1 VNGDEYDVSFT
12 DGVSAALGSTRVLR
26 LALNVL
32 YDGMD
37 ELYDQTSDAAAKD
50 RFHDLMQEVH
60 QHLTR
65 AELDALSRCGLAE
78 FFTIVKPL
86 APLTM
91 PTPQALKEIT
101 TAVSTLERHGLL
113 ALQSD
118 ALIRDRDARCIDG
131 KGEAER
137 DQ

>member
-1 VNGDEYDVSFT
+1 MNGDEYDISFT

-37 ELYDQTSDAAAKD
+37 VLYDQTSDAAAKD
-50 RFHDLMQEVH
+50 RFHDLMHEVH

-78 FFTIVKPL
+78 FFTIIKPL
-86 APLTM
+86 SPLTM

-101 TAVSTLERHGLL
+101 TAVSTLEWHGLL
-113 ALQSD
+113 AFQAD
-118 ALIRDRDARCIDG
+118 ALIRDRDAQYTDG
-131 KGEAER
+131 EGEAKR